1 MVAVAKPPYI
11 SPQEYLDQE
20 RSATDKSEYLAGTIY
35 AMSGA
40 SEAHNLISLGVAGEL
55 RTQFKG
61 RPCKVYP
68 SDMKVLVS
76 NTGLYTYPDVTALC
90 GEAHFHDRHKDVLL
104 NPLVIFEV
112 LSPSTEAYDRGKKFS
127 HYQQITTLTD
137 YVLITQDR
145 MHLERYERQADGA
158 WRYTSHENS
167 EENIYFAALEC
178 ALRLADIY
186 DKVTFPVRLEEN
198 ALPGDP
204 PPA

>member
-1 MVAVAKPPYI
+1 MVAIAKPPYI

-20 RSATDKSEYLAGTIY
+20 RSATDKSEYLAGAIY

-40 SEAHNLISLGVAGEL
+40 SEAHNLISVNLAAGL
-55 RTQFKG
+55 WSQFKG
-61 RPCKVYP
+61 RTCKVYNN
-68 SDMKVLVS
+68 DMKVFVD

-90 GEAHFHDRHKDVLL
+90 GEAHFHDRRKDVLL

-145 MHLERYERQADGA
+145 MLLERYERQADGS
-158 WRYTSHENS
+158 WRYTSHMDS
-167 EENIYFAALEC
+167 EERIYFAALEC
-178 ALRLADIY
+178 ALLLADIY
-186 DKVTFPVRLEEN
+186 DKVEFPVRLEEN
-198 ALPGDP
+198 PLPGDP